1 MERVLEALTR
11 LETRMDTMERASVS
25 VSNGSPVSPRM
36 QHAQPGRRAN
46 GRNVAQAAFAGSE
59 FCRAIDGGSALGRTP
74 MQIDE
79 LSGMGPFGAGSFY
92 RRAEAQRRVNQGAA
106 EAQAAL

>member
-1 MERVLEALTR
+1 MERVLETLTR

-25 VSNGSPVSPRM
+25 VSNSSPVSPRM

-59 FCRAIDGGSALGRTP
+59 FRRAIDGGSALRAHANADRRAVRYGTVWSWEFLPARRST
-74 MQIDE
+74 
-79 LSGMGPFGAGSFY
+79 GAG
-92 RRAEAQRRVNQGAA
+92 
-106 EAQAAL
+106 